1 MLNKI
6 KNIVYLFSFL
16 IFIVLITKFYF
27 SEENVKFTNKLR
39 STYSTTQTNI
49 ESLAILKNDTIN
61 SIEYR
66 NDIEM
71 YEKRKKKY
79 KFFDLIKN

>member
-1 MLNKI
+1 MLTKI
-6 KNIVYLFSFL
+6 KNIVYLIFFF
-16 IFIVLITKFYF
+16 IFIVLIIKFYF
-27 SEENVKFTNKLR
+27 SEENIKFTNKLR
-39 STYSTTQTNI
+39 STYSTAQNNI
-49 ESLAILKNDTIN
+49 ESIPILKNDTVN
-61 SIEYR
+61 SIEYT